1 MFIVEE
7 GSLPHPL
14 CPRCEILPQQAAL
27 NIRHINTSQCSKGEY
42 KKQYRLAMEEARAG
56 MEVEF
61 LSYVLPLTNV
71 VVFKYLGRIL
81 TSTVND

>member
-1 MFIVEE
+1 
-7 GSLPHPL
+7 
-14 CPRCEILPQQAAL
+14 
-27 NIRHINTSQCSKGEY
+27 
-42 KKQYRLAMEEARAG
+42 MEEARAG

-61 LSYVLPLTNV
+61 LAYVLPLTNV